1 MARASRPNRLE
12 AIFALLDRAS
22 HRDGAGL
29 TGDDRAPRLRVSGVT
44 TILGL
49 DHVQLVAPPGCE
61 ERPALLQRL
70 WA

>member
-29 TGDDRAPRLRVSGVT
+29 SGDDRAPRLRVSGVT

-61 ERPALLQRL
+61 SARRCFSDL